1 MCSLVAL
8 GSVSASLKKLG
19 TPPVSFQMNLK
30 EYHLPDEGEVQDLL
44 LVHTEVDTASVLV
57 SNFVNFS

>member
-8 GSVSASLKKLG
+8 GSVSAPLKKLG
-19 TPPVSFQMNLK
+19 MPPVSFQMNLK

-44 LVHTEVDTASVLV
+44 AHTEVDTASILV
-57 SNFVNFS
+57 SNFVNFL

>member
-1 MCSLVAL
+1 MCCLVAL

-30 EYHLPDEGEVQDLL
+30 EYHLPDEGEVEDLL
-44 LVHTEVDTASVLV
+44 FHSEVDAASVLV
-57 SNFVNFS
+57 SNFLNFS